1 METMR
6 GSGQHLVI
14 LSFVGT
20 LLLAGCGPEGQSESG
35 NEALQRAVPGALEAL
50 KNQTADGTRVRKNV
64 KALSPKERKDFIKA
78 VLKLKKVP
86 SPFTAGLSYY
96 DQFVVWHR
104 SMYVCNPNM
113 AMGGMGPMH
122 SETGMGHGHG
132 GPLFLPWHR
141 LFLVLFEDALR
152 EVSGNKDIT
161 VPYWDWTD
169 AQSTASVFQDDFM
182 GGNGNP
188 DEGFAVTS
196 GPFRKGEW
204 ALTVQPQGIYEQ
216 PSAFPHLVRNFASV
230 PTAAVLPAPE
240 EVEEA
245 LSKPMYDVAPYDTTS
260 DQSLSFR
267 NFFEGFRDGPGQNSM
282 VCAPDGYMVT
292 LPLNPPKLHN
302 AVHAWV
308 GGILGF
314 SPQGFPVFGTMV
326 TSTSPNDPV
335 FFLHHSNID
344 RVWAQW
350 QARHGIHTYQPVSG
364 FPSNNLYSH
373 MMPFHTDQTRPA
385 RPVDVQ
391 DISLLEYRY
400 Q

>member
-1 METMR
+1 MKTMR

-20 LLLAGCGPEGQSESG
+20 LLLAGCGPEGQGESG
-35 NEALQRAVPGALEAL
+35 GAAFTQVAPGALEAL
-50 KNQTADGTRVRKNV
+50 KNKRESPRVRKNV
-64 KALSPKERKDFIKA
+64 KELTRKERQEFVKA

-96 DQFVVWHR
+96 DQFVMWHR
-104 SMYVCNPNM
+104 SMYLCDPNPSH
-113 AMGGMGPMH
+113 GMGPLH

-141 LFLVLFEDALR
+141 LFVLLFEDALR
-152 EVSGNKDIT
+152 EVSGNKELT

-169 AQSTASVFQDDFM
+169 PASTASVFQDDFM
-182 GGNGNP
+182 GGDGNP
-188 DEGFAVTS
+188 NEGFAVTS

-204 ALTVQPQGIYEQ
+204 DMPVQPLGFYEQ
-216 PSAFPHLVRNFASV
+216 VSVFPHLVRRFASI
-230 PTAAVLPAPE
+230 PTAPVLPAPE
-240 EVEEA
+240 EVQEA
-245 LSKPMYDVAPYDTTS
+245 LARPLYDVAPYNTTS
-260 DQSLSFR
+260 DQNLSFR

-292 LPLNPPKLHN
+292 VPLNPPKLHN

-308 GGILGF
+308 GGIAGF
-314 SPQGFPVFGTMV
+314 VADGRPVFGTMV

-335 FFLHHSNID
+335 FFLHHANID

-350 QARHGIHTYQPVSG
+350 QELRGVNTYQPVAG
-364 FPSNNLYSH
+364 FPGNNVTSH
-373 MMPFHTDQTRPA
+373 MQPFHMDLGIPA
-385 RPVDVQ
+385 RPADVQ
-391 DISLLEYRY
+391 DISLLGYRY